1 MTDMRNLPLEIRP
14 LASAVGAEILGV
26 DLAETLDDD
35 VWGEIYDAFHE
46 HLVIFFRDQRLTP
59 EQHLTFSRRFGEL
72 EPYPFV
78 NGIEGYPELIEIV
91 KMPSEVRNFGAGWH
105 ADMSFRDDP
114 PLGAVLQ
121 GLEIPPVGGDTMFAN
136 MYRAYE
142 TLSDGMKR
150 IVENLVGLH
159 DSFEP
164 ADHSQNFKGM
174 SLMGKEGA
182 ERQVTRHSLVK
193 THPVTGRKSLFISP
207 DYCMELEGMT
217 ARESRMI
224 LDYLEAHATQHENC
238 CRFCWQPNSIAIW
251 DNRCTMHNALDD
263 DLGARDRGE
272 GFKRVMR
279 RATIR
284 H

>member
-1 MTDMRNLPLEIRP
+1 MKNHPLEIRP
-14 LASAVGAEILGV
+14 LASAIGAEVLGV
-26 DLAETLDDD
+26 DLAEPLDEH
-35 VWGEIYDAFHE
+35 VWSEIRDAFHD
-46 HLVIFFRDQRLTP
+46 HLVIFFRDQSLTP

-105 ADMSFRDDP
+105 ADMSFRDEP
-114 PLGAVLQ
+114 PLGAVLH
-121 GLEIPPVGGDTMFAN
+121 GLEVPPVGGDTMFAN

-159 DSFEP
+159 DSHEP
-164 ADHSQNFKGM
+164 TDHSQHFKGM

-182 ERQVTRHSLVK
+182 VRQVTRHPLVK
-193 THPVTGRKSLFISP
+193 VHPVTGRKSLFISP

-217 ARESRMI
+217 PRESRML
-224 LDYLEAHATQHENC
+224 LDYLEEHATQLENC
-238 CRFCWQPNSIAIW
+238 CRFRWQPNSIAIW

-284 H
+284 R